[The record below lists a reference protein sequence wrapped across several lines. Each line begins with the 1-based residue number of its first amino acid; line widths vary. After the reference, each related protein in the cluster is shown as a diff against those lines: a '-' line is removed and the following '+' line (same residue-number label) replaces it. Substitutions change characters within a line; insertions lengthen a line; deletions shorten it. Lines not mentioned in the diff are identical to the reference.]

1 MTLKE
6 YFLKTN
12 KLIIYKFYAQF
23 FAKPLKYDNITRKE
37 MYHQIINL
45 YKKNPLIIIN
55 LCSME
60 EISIL
65 KSIISENNIRHT
77 GYIEYLCYQNLLNNF
92 LLMEDKKE
100 LFIPTDIINY
110 IKMALNLFDELTYSN
125 QDIEISALIGLS
137 RIYNCLPVNDLIPIL
152 AKYHITINNLKD
164 YINKNIILKKRVEI
178 VKYQKEDY
186 FISKE
191 YLYYKDIIKLQNHN
205 QSYFLYTLEEVISF
219 GKYKINL
226 FCPEILEYLSFLEI
240 HLEDKYIEALLH
252 DLIIYMG
259 FDLNNIVILNKITDN
274 IKELLEETNKVL
286 PYFPIWVLKGHNLI
300 NKI

>member
-152 AKYHITINNLKD
+152 AKYHINPDLCKGCGLCKRNCPVGAISESGD
-164 YINKNIILKKRVEI
+164 KRVIDANACISCGTCAAECPAEAI
-178 VKYQKEDY
+178 V
-186 FISKE
+186 
-191 YLYYKDIIKLQNHN
+191 
-205 QSYFLYTLEEVISF
+205 EE
-219 GKYKINL
+219 
-226 FCPEILEYLSFLEI
+226 
-240 HLEDKYIEALLH
+240 
-252 DLIIYMG
+252 
-259 FDLNNIVILNKITDN
+259 
-274 IKELLEETNKVL
+274 
-286 PYFPIWVLKGHNLI
+286 
-300 NKI
+300 